1 MAVTAR
7 KHAKNTKKA
16 KKAATQTARAK
27 PELKTYQRKR
37 DFSRTSEPP
46 AAPGAKTGNRFV
58 VQKHDARRLHFDLR
72 LELDGV
78 LKSWAVTKG
87 PSMRSGVRRL
97 AVQTEDHPTGYI
109 DWEGVIPKGQ
119 YGGGTMI
126 VWDQGTW
133 VPDGDPAK
141 GLAQGKLVFTL
152 NGTRLK
158 GRFHIVR
165 MKDEGKR
172 HNWLLIK
179 GNDAFALTGGEAE
192 PVETETSSL
201 KSGLANSDLA
211 KGELRPDHKAR
222 AAKTKDVSVAATA
235 SLKRIPGAKGGILPP
250 FINPSLAMSVTSPP
264 KGKGW
269 IHEIKFDGYRMQA
282 RIEGGKVQLLTR
294 KGLDWTHRFPPI
306 ARRLAELPV
315 GAALIDGEIIVQDA
329 SGHSSFSGLQDD
341 LKAGRHDRLSYCMFD
356 LLHCNGVDLR
366 GASLTDRKRVLQEI
380 ITATPQAF
388 ALRFSDH
395 IGEETN
401 RNMLSEACRLGL
413 EGIVSKQSDLPYV
426 SGRGDHWQKSKCS
439 LRQEF
444 IIVGFVRS
452 EAQPRAVGSLV
463 LGYHE
468 NGRLVHAGRAGT
480 GLNAKEAA
488 SLAERLEGLR
498 ADMPAFGNTVPPAS
512 KKGVVWVKP
521 SLAVEIEY
529 RGWSSQG
536 LLRQAAIKGLRE
548 DKAASEIVLEQSEQP
563 HDVPT
568 ETAASV
574 KGPKPVPKAASSSRA
589 APAVAKSPAA
599 KKAGPIVADV
609 KLSHPDK
616 KLWADVGVTKQML
629 ADYYMLVADRMLPH
643 VADRVLA
650 MLRCPEGTSGQCF
663 FAKHAWMGTTDHM
676 RSVDV
681 GSEKPM
687 LAIDDLSGLIHLAQM
702 NVLEIHVWGSH
713 VKHLEKPD
721 WMIFDLDPEPSIS
734 WEVLRDAA
742 LEVKDRLQRLGME
755 SFVKSTGGKGLHV
768 VTPLTPEASWDEVK
782 DFSKAFAMAMVHDA
796 PKDYTAV
803 ISKARRKGKILI
815 DYLRNGRGATAVA
828 PYSTRA
834 RVGAPVA
841 MPIPWSALKGDRPVF
856 TVPEV
861 LKSGKLPED
870 PWREITR
877 VKQKLPKLT

>member
-7 KHAKNTKKA
+7 KTA
-16 KKAATQTARAK
+16 KKPVRKAAAK
-27 PELKTYQRKR
+27 TKRVKAELKTYQRKR
-37 DFSRTSEPP
+37 DFSRTAEPP
-46 AAPGAKTGNRFV
+46 AAPGDKTGNRFV

-72 LELDGV
+72 LELGGV

-97 AVQTEDHPTGYI
+97 AVETEDHPTGYI

-133 VPDGDPAK
+133 TPEGDAAK
-141 GLAQGKLVFTL
+141 DLAAGKLVFNL
-152 NGTRLK
+152 DGTRLK
-158 GRFHIVR
+158 GRFNLVR

-179 GNDAFALTGGEAE
+179 GNDEFALTEGEAE
-192 PVETETSSL
+192 PAETETASL

-211 KGELRPDHKAR
+211 MGELRPDHKAR
-222 AAKTKDVSVAATA
+222 AAKTKNVSAASTA
-235 SLKRIPGAKGGILPP
+235 SLKRIAGAKGGILPP
-250 FINPSLAMSVTSPP
+250 FVNPSLAMSVTAPP
-264 KGKGW
+264 KGQGW

-282 RIEGGKVQLLTR
+282 RIEGGEVQLLTR

-306 ARRLAELPV
+306 VRRLKELPV

-341 LKAGRHDRLSYCMFD
+341 LKAGRHDRMSYCMFD

-366 GASLTDRKRVLQEI
+366 GATLEERKRVLQEI
-380 ITATPQAF
+380 IAAAPASF

-395 IGEETN
+395 IGEETS
-401 RNMLSEACRLGL
+401 RNILSEACRLGL
-413 EGIVSKQSDLPYV
+413 EGIVSKRADLPYV

-463 LGYHE
+463 LGYLE
-468 NGRLVHAGRAGT
+468 NGKLVHAGRAGT

-498 ADMPAFGNTVPPAS
+498 AEMPAFSNTVPPAS
-512 KKGVVWVKP
+512 RKGVVWVKP
-521 SLAVEIEY
+521 TLAAEIEY

-548 DKAASEIVLEQSEQP
+548 DKPAAEIVLEQAAPP
-563 HDVPT
+563 HDVPEEEPAT
-568 ETAASV
+568 KTST
-574 KGPKPVPKAASSSRA
+574 KAAAKAATTSKAKPEVASS
-589 APAVAKSPAA
+589 APA
-599 KKAGPIVADV
+599 KKAGAAVTDV

-616 KLWADVGVTKQML
+616 KLWADVNVSKQML
-629 ADYYMLVADRMLPH
+629 ADYYTLVAERMLPH

-650 MLRCPEGTSGQCF
+650 LLRCPEGTSGQCF
-663 FAKHAWMGTTDHM
+663 FAKHAWMGTSDHM
-676 RSVDV
+676 RFVDV

-687 LAIDDLSGLIHLAQM
+687 LAIDDLAGLIHLAQM

-713 VKHLEKPD
+713 VAHLEQPD
-721 WMIFDLDPEPSIS
+721 WMIFDLDPEPSIP

-768 VTPLTPEASWDEVK
+768 VTPLTPDASWDEVK

-796 PKDYTAV
+796 PKNYTAV

-834 RVGAPVA
+834 RPGAPVA
-841 MPIPWSALKGDRPVF
+841 MPIPWSDLTGERPLF
-856 TVPEV
+856 TVPAI
-861 LKSGKLPED
+861 LRAGKLPAD
-870 PWREITR
+870 PWAGITR
-877 VKQKLPKLT
+877 VKQKIPKLK

>member
-1 MAVTAR
+1 MGAVTKKPGKAVRTKAR
-7 KHAKNTKKA
+7 V
-16 KKAATQTARAK
+16 K
-27 PELKTYQRKR
+27 PDLRPDLKPYQRKR
-37 DFSRTSEPP
+37 DFSRTAEPP
-46 AAPGAKTGNRFV
+46 AARGKKTGNRFV

-72 LELDGV
+72 LELGGV

-97 AVQTEDHPTGYI
+97 AVETEDHPTGYI

-133 VPDGDPAK
+133 SADEGDAAQA
-141 GLAQGKLVFTL
+141 LADGKLVFTL
-152 NGTRLK
+152 NGARLK
-158 GRFHIVR
+158 GRFNLVR

-179 GNDAFALTGGEAE
+179 GKDEFALVEGESE
-192 PVETETSSL
+192 PAETETSSL

-211 KGELRPDHKAR
+211 AGALRPDHKAR
-222 AAKTKDVSVAATA
+222 AAKTRNVAVA
-235 SLKRIPGAKGGILPP
+235 STSALRKVTGAKGGILPP
-250 FINPSLAMSVTSPP
+250 FVPPSLALSVSAPP
-264 KGKGW
+264 RGRGW

-282 RIEGGKVQLLTR
+282 RIEGSDVQLLTR

-306 ARRLAELPV
+306 VRRLAELPV
-315 GAALIDGEIIVQDA
+315 GAALIDGEVMVQDA

-366 GASLTDRKRVLQEI
+366 GAALSERKRVLQDI
-380 ITATPQAF
+380 IAAAPRSF

-395 IGEETN
+395 IGEETS
-401 RNMLSEACRLGL
+401 RNILSEACRLGL
-413 EGIVSKQSDLPYV
+413 EGIVSKRSDLPYV

-452 EAQPRAVGSLV
+452 ETQPRAVGSLV

-468 NGRLVHAGRAGT
+468 NGQLVHAGRAGT
-480 GLNAKEAA
+480 GLNSKEAA

-498 ADMPAFGNTVPPAS
+498 ADMPLFTNVVPAAS

-521 SLAVEIEY
+521 ILAAEIEY

-536 LLRQAAIKGLRE
+536 LLRQAAIKGVRE
-548 DKAASEIVLEQSEQP
+548 DKPTAEIVLEKAEAP
-563 HDVPT
+563 HDVP
-568 ETAASV
+568 ADAS
-574 KGPKPVPKAASSSRA
+574 PVGSAPARA
-589 APAVAKSPAA
+589 AKE
-599 KKAGPIVADV
+599 KKAETRKAGASVADV
-609 KLSHPDK
+609 TLTHPDK
-616 KLWADVGVTKQML
+616 KLWADAGVTKQML
-629 ADYYMLVADRMLPH
+629 ADYHALVADRMLPH
-643 VADRVLA
+643 VKDRVLA
-650 MLRCPEGTSGQCF
+650 LLRCPEGTGGQCF
-663 FAKHAWMGTTDHM
+663 FAKHAWMGTSEHM
-676 RSVDV
+676 RLVDV
-681 GSEKPM
+681 GSDKPM
-687 LAIDDLSGLIHLAQM
+687 LAIDDLGGLIHLAQM

-713 VKHLEKPD
+713 VAHLEKPD
-721 WMIFDLDPEPSIS
+721 WMIFDLDPSPSVS

-742 LEVKDRLQRLGME
+742 LEVKDRLHRLGME

-768 VTPLTPEASWDEVK
+768 VTPLTPEATWDEVK

-834 RVGAPVA
+834 RAGAPVA
-841 MPIPWSALKGDRPVF
+841 MPIPWSALKGERPHFSVAAI
-856 TVPEV
+856 
-861 LKSGKLPED
+861 LKAGRLPDD
-870 PWREITR
+870 PWVEITR
-877 VKQKLPKLT
+877 LKQKLPKLR